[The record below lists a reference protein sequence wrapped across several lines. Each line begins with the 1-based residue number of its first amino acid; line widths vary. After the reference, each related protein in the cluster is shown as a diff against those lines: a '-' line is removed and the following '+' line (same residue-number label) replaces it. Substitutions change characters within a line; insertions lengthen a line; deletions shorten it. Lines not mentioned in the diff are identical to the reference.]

1 MQSIALQGRYAGPCG
16 APVFNRR
23 PRGLFKPSL
32 WPLQRPKKAQT
43 EYPSQRSI
51 HYKHAASDARMIPRI
66 EAWKIGRTGE
76 ISNAMNSFG
85 EVVPRGGLSGDASE
99 ASKINNL
106 TSPQH
111 SRLYQENVL
120 CRLRM
125 MGTSNLNFMAPPSLT
140 RKWLRIHTAYRS
152 RMENTASGVVILRFI
167 GSLRLLR

>member
-1 MQSIALQGRYAGPCG
+1 
-16 APVFNRR
+16 
-23 PRGLFKPSL
+23 
-32 WPLQRPKKAQT
+32 
-43 EYPSQRSI
+43 
-51 HYKHAASDARMIPRI
+51 MIPRI

-120 CRLRM
+120 CRFANDGDVKSELY
-125 MGTSNLNFMAPPSLT
+125 GPAFANPKMAENPHGIPLKDAEYSICCGYSAVYRLAPSSSIT
-140 RKWLRIHTAYRS
+140 PGAIHRARS
-152 RMENTASGVVILRFI
+152 A
-167 GSLRLLR
+167 